1 MKKLLIGS
9 LFGVFAL
16 AVFITSCSED
26 NPVSCAAKLTE
37 VTSASLDFSS
47 NPTTTTCEAYK
58 TALQDY
64 INCDGVVD
72 KQYYQTELDNLDCST
87 L

>member
-1 MKKLLIGS
+1 MKKLILGS
-9 LFGVFAL
+9 LVVAFSFAIF
-16 AVFITSCSED
+16 ATSCSSD

-37 VTSASLDFSS
+37 VTSASLDFDA
-47 NPTTTTCEAYK
+47 NPSTTTCEAYK
-58 TALQDY
+58 AALQDY
-64 INCDGVVD
+64 INCDGIVD